1 MGKGYRQ
8 GRMSGEIQKIISHML
23 LRELK
28 DPRLDGMVSITAV
41 DVTSDGS
48 YATVYVTVFEP
59 GLDDEKL
66 AERQDEVIEALG
78 RAKGLMRKE
87 IGRSMKLR
95 HTPELIFKIDRSMEY
110 GRHMDEVIRNVMK
123 EQENSGNGEQDEE

>member
-8 GRMSGEIQKIISHML
+8 GRLSGEIQKIISGML

-28 DPRLDGMVSITAV
+28 DPRLDGMVSVTAV

-59 GLDDEKL
+59 ELDEDRL
-66 AERQDEVIEALG
+66 AERQDEVIEALN
-78 RAKGLMRKE
+78 RAKGLMRRR
-87 IGRSMKLR
+87 IGQDMKLR

-110 GRHMDEVIRNVMK
+110 GRHMDEVIRKVM
-123 EQENSGNGEQDEE
+123 EDQNGEQNEE